1 MMASGFKP
9 VGWVAAVG
17 GAALGC
23 YMLSLQVAAERAD
36 VTSLDRR
43 IVAARQQ
50 IRSLQTEL
58 GTRGRLQQLEA
69 WNDDVLALAAPGSGQ
84 FLEGDVSLARFEMR
98 EPQVGAQ
105 TAEVRLASADVPVAP
120 APATAV
126 PAPAHAAPA
135 PAPQRAVAER
145 SAVAPQ
151 PPIAQPVVRRIS
163 LSTVPEAAPATTSA
177 TPAPRAR
184 PATEPAKSL
193 RPAPTTERS
202 RPTTGAATAT
212 AERTRT
218 AAAPT
223 PPRTRTA
230 TTATPPA
237 ARARTAAATTA
248 PTRPR
253 PTTTRPARST
263 FLLSDR
269 AARDLRTAARAERNR
284 GTAD

>member
-36 VTSLDRR
+36 VTSLDSR

-69 WNDDVLALAAPGSGQ
+69 WNDDVLALAAPASGQ
-84 FLEGDVSLARFEMR
+84 FLEGDVSLARFETH

-105 TAEVRLASADVPVAP
+105 AAEVRLASAEVPAAP
-120 APATAV
+120 APA
-126 PAPAHAAPA
+126 APAHAAPTPTPTPTPT

-151 PPIAQPVVRRIS
+151 PPVAQPVVRRAS
-163 LSTVPEAAPATTSA
+163 DA
-177 TPAPRAR
+177 
-184 PATEPAKSL
+184 AKSL
-193 RPAPTTERS
+193 RPASTTERP
-202 RPTTGAATAT
+202 RTTTT
-212 AERTRT
+212 ERTRT
-218 AAAPT
+218 ASTTT
-223 PPRTRTA
+223 PQRTRA
-230 TTATPPA
+230 TTAATPATPRA
-237 ARARTAAATTA
+237 RTTAATTTPARARPAAAT
-248 PTRPR
+248 
-253 PTTTRPARST
+253 PARST
-263 FLLSDR
+263 ALLGER
-269 AARDLRTAARAERNR
+269 ATRDLRTAARAERNR